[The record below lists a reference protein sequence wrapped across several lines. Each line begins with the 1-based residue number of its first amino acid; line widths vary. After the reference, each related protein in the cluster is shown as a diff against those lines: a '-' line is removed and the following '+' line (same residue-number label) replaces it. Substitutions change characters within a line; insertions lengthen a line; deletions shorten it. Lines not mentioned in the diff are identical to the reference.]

1 MQVTTPM
8 INPRLEKFNSMGST
22 SCYMIIAFRPI
33 GDAYRP
39 TSGAIG
45 QCNWPI
51 GTGLP
56 VYWMKTILMKEGKSV
71 EGGREKKK
79 YHHG

>member
-1 MQVTTPM
+1 
-8 INPRLEKFNSMGST
+8 
-22 SCYMIIAFRPI
+22 MIIAYRPI
-33 GDAYRP
+33 GDAYRL
-39 TSGAIG
+39 TDDTIG

-56 VYWMKTILMKEGKSV
+56 VYWMKTILLKQFSSMMKTILPNEGKLV
-71 EGGREKKK
+71 EGGWVKKK